1 MKQQYKDLLISSLIT
16 FVTGIAVVLLTEID
30 SLTLE
35 SIQTGAW
42 VGILFASVRAGVKA
56 VLQLIV
62 SKGIVK

>member
-42 VGILFASVRAGVKA
+42 VGILFASVRAGIKA